1 MRVEESVSLKRD
13 CMAVAVPAGH
23 KVVIPEGAPVDIV
36 QSLGGSFTVKTQG
49 RLFRIDGPDADALGK
64 DPVAKPQLPDDATDA
79 DVERLIWEQLR
90 TCYDPE
96 IPINI
101 VELGLV
107 YTCHIAK
114 RSEGGRSVAIEMT
127 LTAPG
132 CGMGDVL
139 ANDVWQ
145 RVIDVP
151 SVEEVSVEVVFD
163 PPWNTSMMS
172 DEARLQT
179 GMF

>member
-1 MRVEESVSLKRD
+1 MRTQETVTLQRD
-13 CMAVAVPAGH
+13 CLAVAVPAGH
-23 KVVIPEGAPVDIV
+23 KVVIPSGAQLDIV

-49 RLFRIDGPDADALGK
+49 RLFRIDGGDADALGK
-64 DPVAKPQLPDDATDA
+64 EPIPKPSLPENATDA
-79 DVERLIWEQLR
+79 DVERLVWDQLR

-101 VELGLV
+101 VDLGLI
-107 YTCHIAK
+107 YECRI
-114 RSEGGRSVAIEMT
+114 RPRPEGGRRVEIAMT

-145 RVIDVP
+145 RVMDVP
-151 SVEEVSVEVVFD
+151 TVEEADVEVVFD
-163 PPWNTSMMS
+163 PPWNPAMMS
-172 DEARLQT
+172 EEARLQT